1 MKSAI
6 NLIKKGISLI
16 FIGLIRVYQ
25 LVLSPFLGRSCR
37 YQPTC
42 SAYAIEAIKVWG
54 PFKGFWLAVKRIS
67 SCHPWGGDGYDPV
80 PEKKSDNKV

>member
-6 NLIKKGISLI
+6 NLVKKGISLI
-16 FIGLIRVYQ
+16 LIGLIRIYQ

-42 SAYAIEAIKVWG
+42 SAYAIEAIRIWG
-54 PFKGFWLAVKRIS
+54 PFKGFWLTVKRVS
-67 SCHPWGGDGYDPV
+67 TCHPWGGDGYDPV
-80 PEKKSDNKV
+80 PEKKSDNKI